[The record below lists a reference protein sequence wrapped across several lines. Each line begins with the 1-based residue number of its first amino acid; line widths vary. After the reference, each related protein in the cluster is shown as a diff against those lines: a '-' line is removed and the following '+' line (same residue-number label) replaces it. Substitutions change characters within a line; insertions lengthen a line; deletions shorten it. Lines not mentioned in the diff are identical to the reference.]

1 MKQNAIFLAVLVI
14 ATALLGIELIRLQRD
29 TKALA
34 HDLDTAIAA
43 EIDEA
48 NAIAQGEETLAEI
61 LLIPVEAATC
71 EDIYYLQGRHLYTE
85 SGRIDTVFRTYRQ
98 ACAAFAWLTME
109 DAKKSCRQ

>member
-1 MKQNAIFLAVLVI
+1 MKQNAIFLVVLLI
-14 ATALLGIELIRLQRD
+14 ATAALGIELIRLQRE

-34 HDLDTAIAA
+34 YDLDTAIAA
-43 EIDEA
+43 EA

-71 EDIYYLQGRHLYTE
+71 EDTYYLQGRHLYTE
-85 SGRIDTVFRTYRQ
+85 SGRIDTIFRTYRQ
-98 ACAAFAWLTME
+98 ACAAFAWLTMK